1 MRVIA
6 QISGSKRARR
16 RESFNN
22 TRDPDMRRLSTIRV
36 IFDIASRAQEKQNAM
51 RVKFEGAIRY
61 FVPFANHWIVIR
73 KEKEKKK
80 NGINSMADMVR
91 FGRAG
96 ENGSGNIKGRGE
108 AGGK

>member
-80 NGINSMADMVR
+80 KRYKFNGRHGTVWSG
-91 FGRAG
+91 GR
-96 ENGSGNIKGRGE
+96 KW
-108 AGGK
+108 KWKH